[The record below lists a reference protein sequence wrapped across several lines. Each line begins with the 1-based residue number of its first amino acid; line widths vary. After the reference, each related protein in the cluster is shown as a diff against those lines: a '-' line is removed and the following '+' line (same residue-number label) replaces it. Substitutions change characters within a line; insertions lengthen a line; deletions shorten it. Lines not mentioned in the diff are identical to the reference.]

1 MDTFMDKLAEKIN
14 AQEMIRA
21 NTSAELEEL
30 GQVKDQIREL
40 KDCVDRMEAVAR
52 ENPGKAPVEIS
63 GDSDVLYILEDE
75 VNQLG
80 GTLSQVKDAVA
91 EMNGSLSEVKETISG
106 RDGGAQ
112 TVTDG
117 GIGEVKEAVAEV
129 ASGLSDAK
137 EAVAEV
143 AASLSDVKGAVT
155 GVNDNFYGVKD
166 SVAGLG
172 GSLEEIR
179 EEMSGMNASCL
190 GVSASLA
197 EVTGDVS
204 EMKGAV
210 ADIVGGI
217 SEMKQGIGDFG
228 SDVKGL
234 REGMDLLREEF
245 AQAREESKNSQEE
258 NPAGTVSVSPSFQ
271 DFKETVEHFL
281 DDFSQCKQV
290 FYRHKD
296 ELTELSEGF
305 ETLQEL
311 VAEIQKT
318 QAADENL
325 LQELRK
331 DMDIFAERL
340 TTVSEASATKTE
352 ETMDALK
359 HFLVDRLSR
368 QKPEPEKAPQASL
381 EEQRALLEEHKTYID
396 NKLTGM
402 HESLREGY
410 HKECVK
416 VYRNV
421 QAAMMEEL
429 EKQTAHL
436 QQDVEKL
443 QGKFSGSMIFSVLAF
458 VAALAGV
465 VLQVL
470 NILNIL

>member
-52 ENPGKAPVEIS
+52 ENQNPGKAPAEIS

-80 GTLSQVKDAVA
+80 GTLSEVKNAVA
-91 EMNGSLSEVKETISG
+91 EMNGSLSAMKETVSG
-106 RDGGAQ
+106 KDGTQ
-112 TVTDG
+112 TVTDS

-129 ASGLSDAK
+129 AAGLSD
-137 EAVAEV
+137 VR
-143 AASLSDVKGAVT
+143 GALT
-155 GVNDNFYGVKD
+155 GVSDNFYGVKD

-179 EEMSGMNASCL
+179 EEMSGMSAGCL
-190 GVSASLA
+190 GVNASLA
-197 EVTGDVS
+197 EMTGNVS
-204 EMKGAV
+204 EMKDTV
-210 ADIVGGI
+210 ADIAGGI

-228 SDVKGL
+228 SDVKEL

-245 AQAREESKNSQEE
+245 AQTREENKNSQEE
-258 NPAGTVSVSPSFQ
+258 NPTGSVSVSPSFQ

-311 VAEIQKT
+311 VAEIQKS

-340 TTVSEASATKTE
+340 TTVSEASAAKTE

-368 QKPEPEKAPQASL
+368 QKPEPEKAPQVSL
-381 EEQRALLEEHKTYID
+381 EEQRAILEEHKTYID

-421 QAAMMEEL
+421 QASMMEEL
-429 EKQTAHL
+429 EKQSVHI

-443 QGKFSGSMIFSVLAF
+443 RGKFTGSMIFSVLAF

-470 NILNIL
+470 SLLNIL

>member
-52 ENPGKAPVEIS
+52 ENQNPGKAPVEIS

-80 GTLSQVKDAVA
+80 GTLSEVKDAVA
-91 EMNGSLSEVKETISG
+91 EMNGNLSAMKETVSG
-106 RDGGAQ
+106 KDGGAQ

-129 ASGLSDAK
+129 ATGLSD
-137 EAVAEV
+137 VR
-143 AASLSDVKGAVT
+143 GALT

-210 ADIVGGI
+210 ADIAGGI

-228 SDVKGL
+228 SDVKEL

-245 AQAREESKNSQEE
+245 AQAREENKNGKEE
-258 NPAGTVSVSPSFQ
+258 STGTVSVSPSFQ

-311 VAEIQKT
+311 VAEIQKA
-318 QAADENL
+318 QATDENL

-340 TTVSEASATKTE
+340 TTVSEASAAKTE

-368 QKPEPEKAPQASL
+368 QKPEPEKASQVSL

-429 EKQTAHL
+429 EKQSVRL

-443 QGKFSGSMIFSVLAF
+443 RGRFSGSMIFSVLAF

-470 NILNIL
+470 SILNIL